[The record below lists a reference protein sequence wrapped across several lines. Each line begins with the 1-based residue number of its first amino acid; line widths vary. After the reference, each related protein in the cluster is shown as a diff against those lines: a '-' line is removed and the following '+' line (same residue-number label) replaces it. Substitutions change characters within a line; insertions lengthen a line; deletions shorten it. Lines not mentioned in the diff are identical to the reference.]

1 MTTASLTI
9 HANDS
14 SQIET
19 LKAFLKALKIK
30 FEFNTTDEPTKQKIA
45 SNLKKGFE
53 EMQLIKNG
61 KLKTTSLADFLNEL

>member
-1 MTTASLTI
+1 MTTANLTI
-9 HANDS
+9 QADDS

-19 LKAFLKALKIK
+19 LKGILKALKIK